1 MREVSYEEVLESLE
15 TVISELNHAND
26 DRTRAYVTPFGVVTS
41 VDPSAPT
48 PADRCVKLTDHDIR
62 QAKEMRRIAEK
73 YSTRIHTDAFGGM
86 IHLAYQDKE
95 NALLGPDVHLQHCT
109 GLSFDEA
116 MILAKTDTH
125 VSFAP
130 GMGQIVNRTPVI
142 ELLNLGA
149 TVAITTDGSMLSSGF
164 DMFDAMRRAQMI
176 FRRAM
181 NDPYYLPCE
190 KLLEMTTID
199 AAKCVGMEKEVGSL
213 EVGKR
218 ADIIVIN
225 LMNPRLMPRI
235 NIIDTLVGN
244 GHPSDVDLV
253 LVDGQII
260 LRDGKATTVN
270 EEEVL
275 LAAEREAL
283 ETAWRASHLHPFL
296 NRQPQWGNVKIYF
309 DEVRFNM
316 EENRRDGGHY

>member
-1 MREVSYEEVLESLE
+1 MV
-15 TVISELNHAND
+15 
-26 DRTRAYVTPFGVVTS
+26 
-41 VDPSAPT
+41 
-48 PADRCVKLTDHDIR
+48 
-62 QAKEMRRIAEK
+62 
-73 YSTRIHTDAFGGM
+73 
-86 IHLAYQDKE
+86 
-95 NALLGPDVHLQHCT
+95 
-109 GLSFDEA
+109 
-116 MILAKTDTH
+116 
-125 VSFAP
+125 
-130 GMGQIVNRTPVI
+130 
-142 ELLNLGA
+142 
-149 TVAITTDGSMLSSGF
+149 
-164 DMFDAMRRAQMI
+164 

-218 ADIIVIN
+218 ADIIAIN

-253 LVDGQII
+253 LVDGQIV

-275 LAAEREAL
+275 LAAEQEAL
-283 ETAWRASHLHPFL
+283 ETAQRASHLHPFL

>member
-1 MREVSYEEVLESLE
+1 
-15 TVISELNHAND
+15 
-26 DRTRAYVTPFGVVTS
+26 
-41 VDPSAPT
+41 
-48 PADRCVKLTDHDIR
+48 
-62 QAKEMRRIAEK
+62 
-73 YSTRIHTDAFGGM
+73 M

-253 LVDGQII
+253 LVDGQIV

-316 EENRRDGGHY
+316 EEENRRDGGHY